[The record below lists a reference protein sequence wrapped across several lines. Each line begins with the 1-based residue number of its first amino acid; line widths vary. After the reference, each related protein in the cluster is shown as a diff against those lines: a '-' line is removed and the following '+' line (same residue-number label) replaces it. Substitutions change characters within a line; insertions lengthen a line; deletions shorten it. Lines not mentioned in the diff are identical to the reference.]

1 MGGSAGD
8 ERERGPWT
16 RGVMTKPS
24 DDKGTRRVMTSP
36 SYDNKGSRVMTKPT
50 NAEGNR
56 L

>member
-1 MGGSAGD
+1 
-8 ERERGPWT
+8 
-16 RGVMTKPS
+16 MTKPS